1 MGLRN
6 IVAVFAATLTVAAL
20 PAAAASSAANNAGLS
35 KDDPNYV
42 KCRKLDVTGS
52 LVRKAHVCKTNA
64 EWSRLAQK
72 GSADADEIQ
81 TRNLQGSSTNGN

>member
-1 MGLRN
+1 MRETFVLL
-6 IVAVFAATLTVAAL
+6 VCALTLAGL
-20 PAAAASSAANNAGLS
+20 PAAAASPAANNAGLS

-52 LVRKAHVCKTNA
+52 LVRKTRVCKTNA
-64 EWSRLAQK
+64 EWSRLAQQ
-72 GSADADEIQ
+72 GSADADEIL

>member
-1 MGLRN
+1 MRVMLLA
-6 IVAVFAATLTVAAL
+6 AVLAATVPAGAAI
-20 PAAAASSAANNAGLS
+20 ADDEAKVDKSAP
-35 KDDPNYV
+35 DYV
-42 KCRKLDVTGS
+42 KCRRLDITGS
-52 LVRKAHVCKTNA
+52 LAKKVRVCKTNA